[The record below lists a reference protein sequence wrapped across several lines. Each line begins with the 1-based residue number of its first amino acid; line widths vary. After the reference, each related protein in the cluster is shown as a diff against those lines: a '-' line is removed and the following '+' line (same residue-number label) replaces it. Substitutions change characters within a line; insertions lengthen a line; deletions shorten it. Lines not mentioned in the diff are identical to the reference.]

1 MLLMGDE
8 VRRTQRGNNNAY
20 CQDNEI
26 SWFDWGLL
34 DSHPDVHRFAKHLLS
49 FRLRR
54 DAVEEEG
61 LTLNELLC
69 RGQVKW
75 HGVKLNQPDWGDH
88 SHSLA
93 FTVRSI
99 KGRFLIHLIL
109 NPYWEALGF
118 ELPPEGESPA
128 SAWHR
133 WIDTSLDSPH
143 DICEWAKAPAVT
155 GANYRV
161 QPRSVVVLFAR
172 LEKDPGEEGTAGV
185 QTMVEIKK

>member
-26 SWFDWGLL
+26 SWL

-49 FRLRR
+49 FRLKR

-61 LTLNELLC
+61 LTLNELLR
-69 RGQVKW
+69 RGQVQW

-93 FTVRSI
+93 CTVKSI
-99 KGRFLIHLIL
+99 KGRFLIHLIF
-109 NPYWEALGF
+109 NPYWEALAF
-118 ELPPEGESPA
+118 ELPPPGESPV

-133 WIDTSLDSPH
+133 WIDTSLDAPD
-143 DICEWAKAPAVT
+143 DICEWASAPVVT
-155 GANYRV
+155 GSNYRV
-161 QPRSVVVLFAR
+161 QPRSIAVLFAR
-172 LEKDPGEEGTAGV
+172 LAKDPGEERRAGAP
-185 QTMVEIKK
+185 MMAGN